1 MFSFDAIVNNYQSIL
16 HFLAEI
22 TVLTL
27 EVVGIFIIIV
37 GSFRALVQLLIRL
50 RTKQP
55 INVMIELGR
64 ALALGLEFKMGAE
77 IVNTVIV
84 RDIKELL
91 ILAIVI
97 ALRAV
102 LAILIHWEIKSERR
116 DEQEKEAVKHAH
128 DDSDKPADTNKTV

>member
-1 MFSFDAIVNNYQSIL
+1 MFDALIDNYQEIL

-22 TVLTL
+22 TVTTL
-27 EVVGIFIIIV
+27 ELIGIFIIIV
-37 GSFRALVQLLIRL
+37 GSFRALTQLLIRI

-55 INVMIELGR
+55 INIMIELGR

-84 RDIKELL
+84 REIRELL
-91 ILAIVI
+91 ILGLVI

-102 LAILIHWEIKSERR
+102 LAILIHWEMMIERR
-116 DEQEKEAVKHAH
+116 QDKEKEQTA
-128 DDSDKPADTNKTV
+128 SSKTEDV

>member
-1 MFSFDAIVNNYQSIL
+1 MFSFDAIVHNYQSIL

-27 EVVGIFIIIV
+27 EIVGIFIIVV
-37 GSFRALVQLLIRL
+37 GSFRALIQMLIRL

-91 ILAIVI
+91 ILGLVI
-97 ALRAV
+97 LLRAV
-102 LAILIHWEIKSERR
+102 LAILIHWEIKNERR
-116 DEQEKEAVKHAH
+116 DEKDHAAENA
-128 DDSDKPADTNKTV
+128 PR

>member
-1 MFSFDAIVNNYQSIL
+1 MFSFDAIVDNYQSIL

-27 EVVGIFIIIV
+27 ELVGIFIIVV
-37 GSFRALVQLLIRL
+37 GSFRALIQMLIRL

-91 ILAIVI
+91 ILGLVI
-97 ALRAV
+97 LLRAV
-102 LAILIHWEIKSERR
+102 LAILIHWEIKNERR
-116 DEQEKEAVKHAH
+116 DEKDHAAENA
-128 DDSDKPADTNKTV
+128 PR

>member
-1 MFSFDAIVNNYQSIL
+1 ML
-16 HFLAEI
+16 HTVIEGYREMVHFVAEI
-22 TVLTL
+22 TVDTL
-27 EVVGIFIIIV
+27 ELIGIFIIVV
-37 GSFRALVQLLIRL
+37 GSLRALAQLLIRL

-84 RDIKELL
+84 REIRELL
-91 ILAIVI
+91 ILGLVI

-102 LAILIHWEIKSERR
+102 LAILIHWEIQNERR
-116 DEQEKEAVKHAH
+116 DEKEAEK
-128 DDSDKPADTNKTV
+128 SSEKKPQAE

>member
-1 MFSFDAIVNNYQSIL
+1 MFDTIMNNYHELL

-22 TVLTL
+22 TVATL
-27 EVVGIFIIIV
+27 ELVGIAIIV
-37 GSFRALVQLLIRL
+37 IGSFRALAQLFIRI

-55 INVMIELGR
+55 INIMIELGR

-84 RDIKELL
+84 REIRELL
-91 ILAIVI
+91 ILGLVI

-102 LAILIHWEIKSERR
+102 LAILIHWEIKIER
-116 DEQEKEAVKHAH
+116 AH
-128 DDSDKPADTNKTV
+128 DKENEQKKPTNNEGV

>member
-1 MFSFDAIVNNYQSIL
+1 MFSFDAIVHNYQSIL

-27 EVVGIFIIIV
+27 EIVGIFIIVV
-37 GSFRALVQLLIRL
+37 GSFRALIQMLIRL

-91 ILAIVI
+91 ILGLVI
-97 ALRAV
+97 LLRAV
-102 LAILIHWEIKSERR
+102 LAILIHWEIKNERR
-116 DEQEKEAVKHAH
+116 DEKDHAAENAPH
-128 DDSDKPADTNKTV
+128 

>member
-1 MFSFDAIVNNYQSIL
+1 MGGYRTLV

-22 TVLTL
+22 TVDTL
-27 EVVGIFIIIV
+27 ELIGIFIIIV

-55 INVMIELGR
+55 INIMIELGR

-84 RDIKELL
+84 REIRELL
-91 ILAIVI
+91 ILGLVI
-97 ALRAV
+97 LLRAI
-102 LAILIHWEIKSERR
+102 LAILIHWEIKNERR
-116 DEQEKEAVKHAH
+116 DEKETEMHARSKA
-128 DDSDKPADTNKTV
+128 DSE

>member
-1 MFSFDAIVNNYQSIL
+1 MFSFDAIVDNYQSIL

-27 EVVGIFIIIV
+27 ELVGIFIIVV

-64 ALALGLEFKMGAE
+64 ALVLGLEFKMGAE

-91 ILAIVI
+91 ILGLVI
-97 ALRAV
+97 LLRAV
-102 LAILIHWEIKSERR
+102 LAILIHWEIKNERR
-116 DEQEKEAVKHAH
+116 DEKDHAAENA
-128 DDSDKPADTNKTV
+128 PR

>member
-1 MFSFDAIVNNYQSIL
+1 MFDTIMENYQEIL
-16 HFLAEI
+16 HFVAEI
-22 TVLTL
+22 TVTTL
-27 EVVGIFIIIV
+27 ELIGIFIIVV
-37 GSFRALVQLLIRL
+37 GSLRALAQLLIRL

-84 RDIKELL
+84 REIRELL
-91 ILAIVI
+91 ILGLVI

-102 LAILIHWEIKSERR
+102 LAILIHWEIKIER
-116 DEQEKEAVKHAH
+116 AH
-128 DDSDKPADTNKTV
+128 DKENEQKTTKPTEGE

>member
-1 MFSFDAIVNNYQSIL
+1 MFSYDAIVDNYQSTL

-27 EVVGIFIIIV
+27 ELIGIFIIVV